1 MSEKIKGKEFIS
13 IIDKDKVVVKYLW
26 RIVVML
32 SVAIVILSFAF
43 ISIRETT
50 QVKVELPATFIY
62 KNAPVVVAGIH
73 GANKVYYKL
82 WGEYIV
88 KQLANFSYENI
99 EQKAKL
105 IEEMMRP
112 ARFVKKEK
120 EINGFVKNLST
131 NLMKQKY
138 IPSDINITNIDESK
152 GIIRSATVFVNGLAY
167 QSIGRKNSKKECK
180 YNVVLHYIKGVLYV
194 EDFGT
199 DCF

>member
-1 MSEKIKGKEFIS
+1 MSEKIKGEEFIS

-32 SVAIVILSFAF
+32 SIAVVILSFAF
-43 ISIRETT
+43 MSIRETT

-88 KQLANFSYENI
+88 DRLANFSYEDVDKKVSLL
-99 EQKAKL
+99 EK
-105 IEEMMRP
+105 MMRP
-112 ARFVKKEK
+112 TRFVEKEK
-120 EINGFVKNLST
+120 EINSFIKNLSV

-138 IPSDINITNIDESK
+138 IPSDVNITNVNESK
-152 GIIRSATVFVNGLAY
+152 GIIRNATVIVNGLAY

-180 YNVVLHYIKGVLYV
+180 YNVELHYIKGVLYV